1 MTMTD
6 DSRRSPSVMIVS
18 TVAHAVA
25 ASLVRFN
32 FLDNILGRI
41 AIIAVKRL
49 LRGGPRVSAMK
60 MAALLL

>member
-1 MTMTD
+1 
-6 DSRRSPSVMIVS
+6 MIVS
-18 TVAHAVA
+18 NVAHAVA